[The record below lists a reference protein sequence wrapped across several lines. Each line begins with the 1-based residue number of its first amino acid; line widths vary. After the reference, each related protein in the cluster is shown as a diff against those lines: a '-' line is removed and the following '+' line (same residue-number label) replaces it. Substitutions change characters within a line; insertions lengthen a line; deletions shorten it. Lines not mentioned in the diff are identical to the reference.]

1 MTVPARAGWPAPD
14 DGRRG
19 LTLPVLDVAGTPED
33 MGAEHGRV
41 ARERLRAFAEE
52 RVELAGTV
60 VWTGRDL
67 DRAQVLAL
75 GERCLAAHRA
85 YAPDL
90 AAEIDAMAEAADLT
104 PAEVLIVNGFTDFV
118 DTVYAVGGG
127 SPPGEAP
134 APEAAMNCTAFL
146 VPGGRS
152 ADGHAMLGQTW
163 DMHETA
169 TAHVIV
175 LRGAPAHAPAFVAF
189 TTVGCVGMIGMNEH
203 GLCVGINNL
212 TAGDGDVGVT
222 WPFVVR
228 KALQQRDLD
237 GALRCLTDAR
247 LAGAHNYLLLDR
259 HGRGANVEAT
269 TTRAVVTPLAHDALV
284 HTNHCLFG
292 ETIARERPRDA
303 LASASSAER
312 FARGAALLDRDGL
325 TPEDLQAVT
334 RDGEAI
340 CYRGAPPRHVAT
352 CGAVVMRPATRDFWA
367 VRGLPSD
374 SPYTRVAL
382 PA

>member
-1 MTVPARAGWPAPD
+1 MGTTPGGQAM
-14 DGRRG
+14 
-19 LTLPVLDVAGTPED
+19 TLPVLDVAGTPEE
-33 MGAEHGRV
+33 MGAEHGRI
-41 ARERLRAFAEE
+41 AREQLRAFADE
-52 RVELAGTV
+52 RVRLAGTTA
-60 VWTGRDL
+60 WTGREL
-67 DRAQVLAL
+67 GRAQVLSL
-75 GERCLAAHRA
+75 GERCLDAHRA

-90 AAEIDAMAEAADLT
+90 AAEIDAMAEAAGLT

-118 DTVYAVGGG
+118 DTVYAVGGAT
-127 SPPGEAP
+127 PPAVAPTPEEA
-134 APEAAMNCTAFL
+134 MDCTAFL
-146 VPGGRS
+146 VPGERS
-152 ADGHAMLGQTW
+152 ADAHAMLGQTW

-169 TAHVIV
+169 TEHVIV
-175 LRGAPAHAPAFVAF
+175 LRGAPEGAPAFVAF

-203 GLCVGINNL
+203 GVCVGINNL
-212 TAGDGDVGVT
+212 SAGDGDVGVS

-237 GALRCLTDAR
+237 GALRCLTEAR

-269 TTRAVVTPLAHDALV
+269 TTRAVVTPLAGDALV
-284 HTNHCLFG
+284 HTNHCLVG
-292 ETIARERPRDA
+292 ETIALERPRDDA
-303 LASASSAER
+303 AVASSVR
-312 FARGAALLDRDGL
+312 RHARGVALLDRDGL

-367 VRGLPSD
+367 VRGLPSA
-374 SPYTRVAL
+374 SPYTRVPL

>member
-1 MTVPARAGWPAPD
+1 VATPWGPVT
-14 DGRRG
+14 
-19 LTLPVLDVAGTPED
+19 TLPVLDVAGSPEA

-41 ARERLRAFAEE
+41 ARAPLRAFAEE
-52 RVELAGTV
+52 RVRLAGTTA
-60 VWTGRDL
+60 WTGREL

-75 GERCLAAHRA
+75 GERCLDAHRA

-90 AAEIDAMAEAADLT
+90 AAEIAAMAEAAGLT
-104 PAEVLIVNGFTDFV
+104 PAEVLIANGFTDFV

-127 SPPGEAP
+127 SPTGASAPPAAAPTPEEA
-134 APEAAMNCTAFL
+134 MDCTAFL
-146 VPGGRS
+146 VPGQRS

-169 TAHVIV
+169 TEHVIV

-189 TTVGCVGMIGMNEH
+189 TTVGCVGMIGMNEY
-203 GLCVGINNL
+203 GVCIGINNL
-212 TAGDGDVGVT
+212 SAGDGDVGVT

-228 KALQQRDLD
+228 KVLQQRDLD
-237 GALRCLTDAR
+237 GALRCLTEAR

-269 TTRAVVTPLAHDALV
+269 TTRTVVTPLAGDALV
-284 HTNHCLFG
+284 HANHCLIG
-292 ETIARERPRDA
+292 ETIALERPRDA
-303 LASASSAER
+303 AAVASSAR
-312 FARGAALLDRDGL
+312 RLDRGVALLDRDGL

-334 RDGEAI
+334 RDDEAI
-340 CYRGAPPRHVAT
+340 CYRGVPPRHVAT

-367 VRGLPSD
+367 VRGLPSQ
-374 SPYTRVAL
+374 SPYVRVAL